1 MYLRTLLSSALCLFV
16 LSLLAQAP
24 EYPKVFRLQLTLKD
38 SSTYM
43 GRILEAEEEQFLFYG
58 KNIRR
63 RFNVARQNILQI
75 DTLGPW
81 RPFLDGFHNVA
92 TPANGFNLRQGDVY
106 YKNYWLSLNTVHVG
120 LTDRFSMGVGVD
132 ILTSLFSDGL
142 TPTMVFMP
150 KYTFPIRDRFQAG
163 VGAIWLRVPDFD
175 GFISHQFY
183 YVALSYGEAYSNI
196 SAGLN
201 YTVVEGEFIP
211 DPVFTF
217 AAKKRLSSWVGL
229 EMEYYMGAPLEGL
242 GALVGVQFI
251 GRRLDFS
258 VSVPIA
264 AEQNSFFLSPVPL
277 LGLGVKFTER
287 R

>member
-1 MYLRTLLSSALCLFV
+1 MYVHFLITSTLLFFTLTA
-16 LSLLAQAP
+16 LAQSPKYP
-24 EYPKVFRLQLTLKD
+24 EDFRLRLTLKD
-38 SSTYM
+38 SSTYE
-43 GRILEAEEEQFLFYG
+43 GRILKSEQQQFLFYG
-58 KNIRR
+58 TDLKR
-63 RFNVARQNILQI
+63 RFNVPYRNILRM

-132 ILTSLFSDGL
+132 LLSSLFSNEL

-150 KYTFPIRDRFQAG
+150 KYTFPIRDRLQAG
-163 VGAIWLRVPDFD
+163 VGAIWLRLPEFD

-183 YVALSYGEAYSNI
+183 YFALSYGETYSNI

-201 YTVVEGEFIP
+201 YTVAEGSFIP

-217 AAKKRLSSWVGL
+217 AVKKRLSSSIGL
-229 EMEYYMGAPLEGL
+229 EMEYYMGAPMEGL
-242 GALVGVQFI
+242 GALLGVQFI

-258 VSVPIA
+258 ISVPIA
-264 AEQNSFFLSPVPL
+264 AGENDIFLSPLPL
-277 LGLGVKFTER
+277 LGLGVKFTKR